1 MKSEV
6 VFYSIKRF
14 ILWFFVYVFGL
25 AFLIGVLSSTFEPF
39 KEFQRTI
46 SDPKQVKPIYLVY
59 YLSYFALLLALPI
72 VTTIYNVRKKYKKN
86 KPPKPITAK
95 NEKSIVP
102 TNMSNYFFKIG
113 ASPEDIYIFN
123 PFRSIFV
130 SGTAGSGKSVS
141 FAFNLLM
148 QAVKQ
153 NYSIIQYDFKSPILT
168 DYLESLKIH
177 FNANFSHYYINFN
190 DVEYSHRVNPLNPK
204 FLPNSTYA
212 REYAT
217 AIVFNLL
224 PESLK
229 HNDFWIRSATDLL
242 TACIWYLKEEHP
254 DKCTLPHV
262 CNLILNDDKELLS
275 LLQLHPETADMT
287 VSIYNAMKRKADAQL
302 AGVVGTLQSAI
313 AKINT
318 PVINYI
324 LSGNDFD
331 LDINNPNDP
340 KYVSI
345 GSTPDLAD
353 TFSPVI
359 SLIFTVAF
367 KQMNKQNKHHS
378 FVLLDEGPTLFIPK
392 LESLPAT
399 ARDNKVSLCYMC
411 QDISQMVDMFGQTK
425 AEVIISNLNSQFWG
439 KSTNPKSAEHIS
451 RMFGKYDKA
460 FETLSRSKGE
470 SKGFS
475 TGVRNFGRNTGTHE
489 STSTNES
496 IHERSRVKPQEVLE
510 LETGEFFCTISD
522 YKTNQL
528 KWKISLPEEVES
540 KGVKKVHTDFN
551 AKYVLSRIKQDI
563 RDIYNSDL
571 HKKGS

>member
-6 VFYSIKRF
+6 VIFSIKRF
-14 ILWFFVYVFGL
+14 FLWFLVYLVGL
-25 AFLIGVLSSTFEPF
+25 AFLISVLSNTFSPF
-39 KEFQRTI
+39 KEFQHQL
-46 SDPKQVKPIYLVY
+46 SDPKQVGITHLVY
-59 YLSYFALLLALPI
+59 FFSYFVLVFTLPI
-72 VTTIYNVRKKYKKN
+72 LTTIYNVKKKFKN
-86 KPPKPITAK
+86 DKTSKVIMLK
-95 NEKSIVP
+95 NEKTLVP
-102 TNMSNYFFKIG
+102 SEMSNYFFKIG
-113 ASPEDIYIFN
+113 AYPEDIYIFN

-130 SGTAGSGKSVS
+130 SGTAGSGKSAS
-141 FAFNLLM
+141 FSYNLLM

-153 NYSIIQYDFKSPILT
+153 NYSIIQYDFKSPVLT
-168 DYLESLKIH
+168 NYLESLKTY
-177 FNANFSHYYINFN
+177 FNINFSHYYINFN
-190 DVEYSHRVNPLNPK
+190 DVEHSHRVNPLNPK

-217 AIVFNLL
+217 AIIFNLL

-229 HNDFWIRSATDLL
+229 QNDFWIRSATDLL

-331 LDINNPNDP
+331 LNINDPDNP
-340 KYVSI
+340 KYVSV
-345 GSTPDLAD
+345 GSTPDLVD

-367 KQMNKQNKHHS
+367 KQINKQNKHHS

-451 RMFGKYDKA
+451 KMFGKTDKS
-460 FETLSRSKGE
+460 FETFSKSKSDSKGY
-470 SKGFS
+470 S
-475 TGVRNFGRNTGTHE
+475 TGLRNFGRNKGTTT

-496 IHERSRVKPQEVLE
+496 IQERLRVKPQEVLE

-522 YKTNQL
+522 YKTNNL
-528 KWKISLPEEVES
+528 KWKISLPEKIES
-540 KGVKKVHTDFN
+540 REVKKVHMDFN
-551 AKYVLSRIKQDI
+551 DKYVISSIKQDI
-563 RDIYNSDL
+563 RDIYNLDL
-571 HKKGS
+571 HKGQA